1 VNTTLAWD
9 DREEYIQRLATD
21 PLTPAMQSSTSRGP
35 PLSRIVRC
43 DSAACEAALL
53 LVPQGSSAT
62 GLVRLTALP
71 SWAQPAE
78 GLCWGL
84 HGASLGERVG
94 SYEVALRTERSE

>member
-1 VNTTLAWD
+1 MESGSA
-9 DREEYIQRLATD
+9 RERRNAPACRPTRQRGRLKA
-21 PLTPAMQSSTSRGP
+21 R
-35 PLSRIVRC
+35 R
-43 DSAACEAALL
+43 L